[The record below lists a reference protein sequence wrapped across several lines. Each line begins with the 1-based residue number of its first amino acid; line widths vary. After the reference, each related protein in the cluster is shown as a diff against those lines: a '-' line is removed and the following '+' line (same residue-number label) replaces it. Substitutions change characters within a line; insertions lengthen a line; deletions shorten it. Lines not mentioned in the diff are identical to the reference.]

1 VATAQKSVIVE
12 WGVAGALALVS
23 GYVDAYALMN
33 FGVFASFMSGN
44 TTTGGAQA
52 GHGSFAAAGHDL
64 LPIPFFVLGIFCGTL
79 IPRNEQQRPL
89 FRRSIVVAL
98 LLSLAAV
105 AGYWKLPGWPGI
117 VLLSIAMGILNTSI
131 TQVGAQNVSLGFV
144 TGDLNGLGQHLAL
157 GMKGTPLAGAQDSSD
172 THWWRA
178 TVLGT
183 IWSAFL
189 IGAVL
194 GSAMTARLA
203 IWALLLPGALLL
215 AVSLIAA
222 PRRSSATSNP
232 AIP

>member
-1 VATAQKSVIVE
+1 VATAQKSVSVE
-12 WGVAGALALVS
+12 WGVAGALALIS

-79 IPRNEQQRPL
+79 IPRNKQQRPL

>member
-1 VATAQKSVIVE
+1 VATAQKSVSVE

-203 IWALLLPGALLL
+203 RWALLLPGALLL